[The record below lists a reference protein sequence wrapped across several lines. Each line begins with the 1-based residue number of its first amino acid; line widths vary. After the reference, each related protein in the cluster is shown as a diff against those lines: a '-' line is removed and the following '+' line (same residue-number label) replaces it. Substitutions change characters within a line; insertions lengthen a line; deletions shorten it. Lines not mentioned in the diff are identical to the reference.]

1 MLNNR
6 HLAQTAMASKAIP
19 PNTGDRPRS
28 ITLNEV
34 PQSYFNKEK
43 TRLNANKKQVQT
55 AIPSMF
61 QSKRNS
67 NACEEAR
74 VLTRLAASIMGS
86 KKNSIPANSDL
97 DDFLQNQTF

>member
-6 HLAQTAMASKAIP
+6 HLAQTAMATKTIP

-28 ITLNEV
+28 ITLNEIA
-34 PQSYFNKEK
+34 QNCFTKEK
-43 TRLNANKKQVQT
+43 TRPNADKKQVQT
-55 AIPSMF
+55 TVSSMF

-74 VLTRLAASIMGS
+74 LLTQLATSIMGS
-86 KKNSIPANSDL
+86 KENSIPANSDL
-97 DDFLQNQTF
+97 DDFLTHQTF

>member
-6 HLAQTAMASKAIP
+6 HLAQTAMAAKTIP
-19 PNTGDRPRS
+19 PNTGGRPRS

-34 PQSYFNKEK
+34 AHNYFTKEK
-43 TRLNANKKQVQT
+43 TRLNPNKKQVQT
-55 AIPSMF
+55 AIPSKF
-61 QSKRNS
+61 HSKRNS

-74 VLTRLAASIMGS
+74 LLTQLATSIMGS
-86 KKNSIPANSDL
+86 QKNSIPGNSDL